1 VIGTL
6 LVLDSLN
13 ALASDESINLPALL
27 STFISPTVSLLAS
40 YHLDIPASEYASA
53 YTPSPLTQLKYIAT
67 TIFTV
72 NNIQLLIAQK
82 AVYDWRYGGHSSGLL
97 ASISGVFQ
105 GLSANDLYGLEFD
118 MEHRRKS
125 GRVVNEFYYL
135 PFQQDQVSYERSV
148 IFTGVHCGKLS
159 KQHVQQLFC
168 CCLSVPLRSA
178 C

>member
-13 ALASDESINLPALL
+13 DLASDESINLPALL
-27 STFISPTVSLLAS
+27 SAFISPTVSLLAT
-40 YHLDIPASEYASA
+40 YHLDIPAVESADA

-82 AVYDWRYGGHSSGLL
+82 AAYDMSYAGPSSGLL
-97 ASISGVFQ
+97 TGISGVFQ
-105 GLSANDLYGLEFD
+105 GLTANDLYGLEFD

-135 PFQQDQVSYERSV
+135 PLQQNQVSYERPV
-148 IFTGVHCGKLS
+148 IYTGFHCGKVS
-159 KQHVQQLFC
+159 KQHV
-168 CCLSVPLRSA
+168 
-178 C
+178 